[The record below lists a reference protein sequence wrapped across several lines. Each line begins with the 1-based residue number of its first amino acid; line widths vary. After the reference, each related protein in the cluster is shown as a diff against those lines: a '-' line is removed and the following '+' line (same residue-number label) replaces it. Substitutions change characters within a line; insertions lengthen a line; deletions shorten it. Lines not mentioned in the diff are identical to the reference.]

1 MPIKRHTSPFEK
13 EFEVERVILFSDA
26 VFAIAITLLIIDVK
40 FPELPDRRL
49 QSNIWEVLNP
59 IMRSFWAF
67 AFTFVFIGRFWSTH
81 VGLFR
86 LLRKYDQGLI
96 NRNLLFLF
104 FIVSFPFSAAG
115 ISHVRGGFILPIY
128 IYVFN
133 LAAVTVTNFL
143 LTRYIFY
150 IKPWLS
156 VEEGAAEKKF
166 HYRSSLYTT
175 IAMGLQFLVML
186 VIGLAF
192 PGMES
197 WVGYSCLLMPVLLI
211 GAKRLAK
218 KYQPVEH
225 A

>member
-1 MPIKRHTSPFEK
+1 MPVKQHLSPREK

-40 FPELPDRRL
+40 FPELPERRVETN
-49 QSNIWEVLNP
+49 SWEILSP

-86 LLRKYDQGLI
+86 LVRKYDQGLI

-115 ISHVRGGFILPIY
+115 ISHMRGGFILPVY
-128 IYVFN
+128 IYVLN
-133 LAAVTVTNFL
+133 LTAVTVTNSL

-150 IKPWLS
+150 AKPWLS

-166 HYRSSLYTT
+166 HYMSSLYTT
-175 IAMGLQFLVML
+175 IAMGIQF
-186 VIGLAF
+186 VIMVLIGVVF
-192 PGMES
+192 PDQES
-197 WVGYSCLLMPVLLI
+197 WVGYSCVLMPVLLI

-225 A
+225 S

>member
-1 MPIKRHTSPFEK
+1 MSIKRHLPPIEK

-40 FPELPDRRL
+40 FPELPEKHAET
-49 QSNIWEVLNP
+49 NTWELMSP
-59 IMRSFWAF
+59 IMRSFWVF
-67 AFTFVFIGRFWSTH
+67 AFTFVFIGRFWFTH

-86 LLRKYDQGLI
+86 LVRKYDQGLI

-115 ISHVRGGFILPIY
+115 IGHVRGGFILPIY
-128 IYVFN
+128 IYVLN

-150 IKPWLS
+150 VKPWLS

-166 HYRSSLYTT
+166 HYINSLYTT
-175 IAMGLQFLVML
+175 IGMATQFVIM
-186 VIGLAF
+186 VIIGLAF
-192 PGMES
+192 PTMES

-218 KYQPVEH
+218 KYRPVEH

>member
-1 MPIKRHTSPFEK
+1 MPIKRHASALEK

-40 FPELPDRRL
+40 FPELPERRVET
-49 QSNIWEVLNP
+49 STWELLSP
-59 IMRSFWAF
+59 ILKSFAVF

-86 LLRKYDQGLI
+86 LLKKYDQGLI

-128 IYVFN
+128 IYVLN
-133 LAAVTVTNFL
+133 LAAVTVTNFVL
-143 LTRYIFY
+143 NRYIFY
-150 IKPWLS
+150 QKPWLG
-156 VEEGAAEKKF
+156 VEEKTPEKKF
-166 HYRSSLYTT
+166 IYISSQYTA
-175 IAMGLQFLVML
+175 IAMGIQFLVML

-218 KYQPVEH
+218 KYQPVGH
-225 A
+225 